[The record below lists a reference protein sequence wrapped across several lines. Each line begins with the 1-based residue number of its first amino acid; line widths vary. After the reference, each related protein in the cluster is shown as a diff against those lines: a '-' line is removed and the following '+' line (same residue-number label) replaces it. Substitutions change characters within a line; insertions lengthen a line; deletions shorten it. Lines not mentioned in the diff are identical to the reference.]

1 MSLRGQK
8 GVGIPTVLL
17 HEGEGLIVTVET
29 RAGYTYRGAV
39 ETVEDSMN
47 LGLRSVTVVAP
58 DGAES
63 TLDRVFIRG
72 GQVLFVVFPDVLRLA
87 PMFER
92 LRKAAAGLSTAGGLG
107 RGRLAAIEA
116 KGACIGER
124 RAASGVP
131 PSFYFSLSFLQCA
144 TARPHPPS
152 HRCSGQVARRRWRRA
167 RRTCARCRNAHGR
180 PWHDAPA
187 DDGLRRTWRIRHAA
201 GHAAA
206 GHAAAGHAAAD
217 DGLRRAWHAA
227 ADDDAAAAVAAGAR
241 ALASGGGAFHPAFH
255 ARFSSGS
262 NQKARGKQRARKRV
276 PR

>member
-116 KGACIGER
+116 KGACAAKTPAAR
-124 RAASGVP
+124 SAPPRAFVFARL
-131 PSFYFSLSFLQCA
+131 LSFLFSWHYVSPLAPLQ
-144 TARPHPPS
+144 RPSRAPPPAPGAAGLFLAAP
-152 HRCSGQVARRRWRRA
+152 CS
-167 RRTCARCRNAHGR
+167 R
-180 PWHDAPA
+180 PWAP
-187 DDGLRRTWRIRHAA
+187 WAA
-201 GHAAA
+201 QA
-206 GHAAAGHAAAD
+206 
-217 DGLRRAWHAA
+217 
-227 ADDDAAAAVAAGAR
+227 
-241 ALASGGGAFHPAFH
+241 
-255 ARFSSGS
+255 
-262 NQKARGKQRARKRV
+262 
-276 PR
+276 

>member
-29 RAGYTYRGAV
+29 RAGYSYRGTV

-107 RGRLAAIEA
+107 RGRQAAIEA
-116 KGACIGER
+116 KGASQSCR
-124 RAASGVP
+124 V
-131 PSFYFSLSFLQCA
+131 
-144 TARPHPPS
+144 
-152 HRCSGQVARRRWRRA
+152 RRRRQRAQMRTCHNNNNKSALFRPFSFSSPA
-167 RRTCARCRNAHGR
+167 RRTRAAASCALPLPQRPSRAPPPAPGAAGRCPARPCSR
-180 PWHDAPA
+180 PWA
-187 DDGLRRTWRIRHAA
+187 
-201 GHAAA
+201 
-206 GHAAAGHAAAD
+206 
-217 DGLRRAWHAA
+217 
-227 ADDDAAAAVAAGAR
+227 AR
-241 ALASGGGAFHPAFH
+241 A
-255 ARFSSGS
+255 
-262 NQKARGKQRARKRV
+262 
-276 PR
+276 